1 MPYLSIVLTV
11 VCAIFYYRAAEF
23 ENEPGIL
30 WCGLSVLISAVTLLF
45 FKWGWL
51 GHLLGQVGFFS
62 ALQFFARSAS
72 HKAVSLNMAD

>member
-45 FKWGWL
+45 FKWG
-51 GHLLGQVGFFS
+51 
-62 ALQFFARSAS
+62 
-72 HKAVSLNMAD
+72 